1 MDKNSTAGLRRSFRE
16 DRIKEEEPMRLHT
29 TFRVGG
35 PARFFVMPK
44 TAEGTAGDHRL
55 LP

>member
-1 MDKNSTAGLRRSFRE
+1 MDKNFYSRLTEILPE

-35 PARFFVMPK
+35 PVLCDAK
-44 TAEGTAGDHRL
+44 DGGGTAGDHRL